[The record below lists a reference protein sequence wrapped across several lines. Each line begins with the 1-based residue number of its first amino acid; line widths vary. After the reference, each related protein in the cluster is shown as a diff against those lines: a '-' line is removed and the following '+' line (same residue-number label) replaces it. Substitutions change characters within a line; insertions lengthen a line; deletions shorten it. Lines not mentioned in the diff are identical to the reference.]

1 MIRSPSPLPAS
12 RNPGEETLSGSAADF
27 VARLVRPE
35 IRALSAYPVAK
46 AEGMVKLD
54 AMENPYA
61 LPVSVR
67 ARLEAALS
75 QVAINRYP
83 DGGGDAAK
91 AALCRALRIPEGQ
104 GVVLGNG
111 SDELIQII
119 TSALARPG
127 AAMLAPEP
135 SFVMY
140 RRNALYAGM
149 RFIAVPLAADLSLD
163 LPAMRAALAR
173 EKPSLVFLAYP
184 NNPTGNLF
192 AAGDVEAVLR
202 AAPGLVVVD
211 EAYYAFAESSFLPRV
226 AEYPNLLV
234 LRTVSK
240 VGMAGIRLGYA
251 VAAPEWI
258 AELDKVRAPYNVNAL
273 TQAAVVAL
281 LGDAGWIAEQASA
294 IRAERTRLE
303 KALARLPDTRVFP
316 TQTNFVLIR
325 VADANGMF
333 EGLKARRIL
342 VKNLHS
348 WHPLLANCL
357 RITVGTPEENDLL
370 LAACTEAC
378 RGTIPSLELRAPP
391 AGAPASSAP
400 PRKRRSPLR

>member
-1 MIRSPSPLPAS
+1 MNDRAPA
-12 RNPGEETLSGSAADF
+12 GAAAF
-27 VARLVRPE
+27 VSRLVRPE
-35 IRALSAYPVAK
+35 IQGLCAYAVAK

-54 AMENPYA
+54 AMENPYG
-61 LPVSVR
+61 LPGPVR
-67 ARLEAALS
+67 ARLDAALA
-75 QVAINRYP
+75 QVAVNRYP
-83 DGGGDAAK
+83 DGAGEAAK
-91 AALCRALRIPEGQ
+91 AALAHALRIPAGQ
-104 GVVLGNG
+104 GVLLGNG

-149 RFIAVPLAADLSLD
+149 RFVGVPLAADLSLD
-163 LPAMRAALAR
+163 LPAMRAALER
-173 EKPSLVFLAYP
+173 EQPALVFLACP

-192 AAGDVEAVLR
+192 AAGDVEAILR
-202 AAPGLVVVD
+202 AAPALVVVD

-226 AEYPNLLV
+226 ADYPNLLV

-240 VGMAGIRLGYA
+240 VGMAGLRLGYA

-258 AELDKVRAPYNVNAL
+258 AQLDKVRAPYNVNAL

-281 LGDAGWIAEQASA
+281 LDDTRWLVEQASA
-294 IRAERTRLE
+294 IRAERARLE
-303 KALARLPDTRVFP
+303 TALARLPGTRLFP
-316 TQTNFVLIR
+316 TQTNFVLVR
-325 VADANGMF
+325 VADANALF

-342 VKNLHS
+342 VKNLHG

-357 RITVGTPEENDLL
+357 RITVGTPEENDVL
-370 LAACTEAC
+370 LAACAEAC
-378 RGTIPSLELRAPP
+378 R
-391 AGAPASSAP
+391 
-400 PRKRRSPLR
+400 